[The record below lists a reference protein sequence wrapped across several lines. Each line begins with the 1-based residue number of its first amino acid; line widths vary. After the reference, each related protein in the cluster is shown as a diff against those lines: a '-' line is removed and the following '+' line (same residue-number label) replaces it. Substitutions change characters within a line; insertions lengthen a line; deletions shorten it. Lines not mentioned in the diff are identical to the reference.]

1 MNERLAEQLKDIL
14 KEVESPDDFGEIEKL
29 IKKAKAKKIDAVDA
43 SGKSKGFAS
52 VMEETRKF
60 NPPEELSKQAYIKN
74 MAQYKKLFKRSTE
87 DPEGFWAELA
97 EQLDWFKK
105 WDKVLEYDFVE
116 GDVNWFQGGKLN
128 VTYNCL
134 DRHLTTWRRNKA
146 ALIWEGEPKEQTKVY
161 TYQQLHY
168 EVCKF
173 ANVLKKMGV
182 KKGDRVSIYL
192 PMIPEL
198 PIAMLACARIGA
210 VHSIVFGGFSAEAL
224 RDRILDCGAKILI
237 TCDAG
242 YRSGKTVPTKQNADA
257 ALTQC
262 PDVSK
267 VIVVKR
273 SGTAVNM
280 VEGRDCWWD
289 EQMNAGD
296 ISPVCSPEVM
306 DAEDPLFVLYTSGS
320 TGKPKGVLHTQAGY
334 LLYVYQTFKWIFDYK
349 DNDVFWC
356 TADIGWVTGHSYI
369 VYGPLATGA
378 TSLMFEGVPNYPQAD
393 RFWEMVEKYRVNT
406 FYTAPTAIRAMM
418 KDGDEWP
425 KKHDLSSLRILGTV
439 GEPIN
444 PEAWMWYYNVIGKG
458 RCPIVDTWW
467 QTETGGILITPLP
480 GAIPIKPGSAT
491 LPFPGVDARI
501 VREDGTDCD
510 TNEGG
515 MLLITKPWPGMM
527 RGVFG
532 EGGRERFKET
542 YFSRFPGYY
551 FTGDGAR
558 KDEDGYFWL
567 MGRIDD
573 VINVSGHRLGTAEV
587 ESALVSHPAVAEAA
601 VVGYPHEVK
610 GDGIFAYVTLK
621 TGIAGTE
628 DLRKQLVTHVRK
640 EIGPIA
646 TPDIIQFAD
655 GLPKT
660 RSGKIMRRI
669 LKLIAKGDSSGLG
682 DTSTLADPGVVPVLV
697 EGRTKLPKAASLK

>member
-1 MNERLAEQLKDIL
+1 MNPKLEEQLKSIL
-14 KEVESPDDFGEIEKL
+14 REMQDSDDLIQVEKL
-29 IKKAKAKKIDAVDA
+29 IERAKSKK
-43 SGKSKGFAS
+43 SGKAAVKEAKGFSS

-60 NPPEELSKQAYIKN
+60 DPPLELSEKAYIKS
-74 MAQYKKLFKRSTE
+74 MAQYRLLHDLSMK
-87 DPEGFWAELA
+87 DPEGFWGELA
-97 EQLDWFKK
+97 EQLTWFKK
-105 WDKVLEYDFVE
+105 WNKVVEYDFVE
-116 GDVNWFQGGKLN
+116 ADIKWFIGGKIN

-134 DRHLTTWRRNKA
+134 DRHLNTWRKNQA
-146 ALIWEGEPKEQTKVY
+146 ALIWEGEPVGESRVY
-161 TYQQLHY
+161 TYQQLHN

-173 ANVLKKMGV
+173 ANVLKKLGV

-210 VHSIVFGGFSAEAL
+210 IHSVVFGGFSAEAL
-224 RDRILDCGAKILI
+224 RDRILDCGAKTLI

-242 YRSGKTVPTKQNADA
+242 YRSGKVVPTKQNADA
-257 ALTQC
+257 ALAEC
-262 PDVSK
+262 PDVKK
-267 VIVVKR
+267 VVVVKR
-273 SGTAVNM
+273 SGASVDM
-280 VEGRDCWWD
+280 EMDRDFWWD
-289 EQMNAGD
+289 ELMVADD
-296 ISPVCSPEVM
+296 ITSVCKAEVM
-306 DAEDPLFVLYTSGS
+306 DAEDPLFILYTSGS
-320 TGKPKGVLHTQAGY
+320 TGKPKGVLHTTAGY
-334 LLYVYQTFKWIFDYK
+334 LLYVYQTFKWIFDYQ
-349 DNDVFWC
+349 DEDTFWC

-369 VYGPLATGA
+369 VYGPLAFGA
-378 TSLMFEGVPNYPQAD
+378 TSLMFEGVPNYPRPD
-393 RFWEMVEKYRVNT
+393 RFWDIVEKYKVT
-406 FYTAPTAIRAMM
+406 IFYTAPTAIRAMM
-418 KDGDEWP
+418 KDGDDWP
-425 KKHDLSSLRILGTV
+425 KKHDLSSLRILGSV

-444 PEAWMWYYNVIGKG
+444 PGAWMWYYNVIGNG

-491 LPFPGVDARI
+491 LPFPGVGAKI
-501 VREDGTDCD
+501 VREDGTECE

-515 MLLITKPWPGMM
+515 MLLITKPWPGIM

-532 EGGRERFKET
+532 KGGHERFKDT

-551 FTGDGAR
+551 LTGDGAR
-558 KDEDGYFWL
+558 KDEDGYLWL
-567 MGRIDD
+567 MGRVDD

-621 TGIAGTE
+621 TGKNPSEELKKELTA
-628 DLRKQLVTHVRK
+628 HVRK

-646 TPDIIQFAD
+646 TPDMILFAE

-669 LKLIAKGDSSGLG
+669 LKMIAKGDTSNLG

-697 EGRTKLPKAASLK
+697 EGRMKLPKAADLK